1 MRSGWISQLSK
12 ERKRRYLWMRVSDDK
27 YELPE
32 IIADTVEELAE
43 KCGVHIGTIARCVHN
58 YQIGKNKHSI
68 YMRIKVED

>member
-1 MRSGWISQLSK
+1 
-12 ERKRRYLWMRVSDDK
+12 MRVSDDK